1 MASST
6 DPIPTCGE
14 SSGYDD
20 SFQGVLWND
29 TRYYDTAMYQPQVY
43 SFVDLH
49 LV

>member
-14 SSGYDD
+14 SSGYDN
-20 SFQGVLWND
+20 SFQGIPWNETRCD
-29 TRYYDTAMYQPQVY
+29 TPMYQPQVY